1 MIRYNTSN
9 DRISRIIRDWCIRN
23 SYIYSFSDDDT
34 DGCVYPFVILAPS
47 YAETDLKEQIRL
59 STGLEVQA

>member
-23 SYIYSFSDDDT
+23 SYIYSFSDDEKDE
-34 DGCVYPFVILAPS
+34 CVYPFVILAPS